1 MLDCFDQPG
10 IRSNKYVKTHQ
21 ETMYSRPS
29 EDANKDVRGSKNQ
42 TTSGLK
48 WKGNTSMTTRQLQVE
63 AQRKITTFT
72 TQAKER
78 K

>member
-1 MLDCFDQPG
+1 M
-10 IRSNKYVKTHQ
+10 KTHQ

-29 EDANKDVRGSKNQ
+29 EDANKDVRGRKNQ
-42 TTSGLK
+42 ATSGLK